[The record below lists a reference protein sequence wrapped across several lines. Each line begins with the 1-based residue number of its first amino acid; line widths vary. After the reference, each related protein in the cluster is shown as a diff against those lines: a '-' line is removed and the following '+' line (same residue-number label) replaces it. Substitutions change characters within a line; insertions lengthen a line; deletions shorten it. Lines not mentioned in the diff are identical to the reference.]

1 LLLEPGK
8 ILQDTSDIVKGAV
21 FGIEKLKGH
30 GIESMERYWMSGE
43 PEPNVT
49 AISLSVVSTGATR
62 KVREIPHPNRF
73 VHQ

>member
-21 FGIEKLKGH
+21 FGIEKLKGQ
-30 GIESMERYWMSGE
+30 GIESMERYWMGGE

-49 AISLSVVSTGATR
+49 ATSLSVVPTGAIW
-62 KVREIPHPNRF
+62 KVRENPPS
-73 VHQ
+73 